1 MRQYGKG
8 FRNRMRLLTG
18 TLNRTHRKQWD
29 YQVVDVKFA
38 KNMPVNLV
46 KMVEIVTKLVG
57 QLSHEER
64 LALLPFVDDP
74 RASREK
80 LLDEQDEDPER
91 RMRMLDP
98 DAMEGGEPIYNAS
111 RLDQLMT
118 SIKTILHSLRG
129 EEEQQL
135 RITWGEK
142 YKLSI
147 YHHLYFLEQD
157 LKIGVL
163 LPQLTFG
170 MVLAA
175 VERPWQ
181 GRHFSKRI
189 RLRTDLLAAAM
200 EDVISQG
207 AIQGWGVTRTAR
219 EITNWTSES
228 WSSALRLART
238 EINRVAAQGQTM
250 AYQVNADI
258 MSEKEFC
265 AILDKRTSFQYRKLD
280 GKRFPLDYDTEENPG
295 REGERIPNHPN
306 CRSYWRP
313 VMKSKVLEKL
323 ERERSYRIDQ
333 KRDCLSSITES

>member
-1 MRQYGKG
+1 MSR
-8 FRNRMRLLTG
+8 
-18 TLNRTHRKQWD
+18 
-29 YQVVDVKFA
+29 
-38 KNMPVNLV
+38 
-46 KMVEIVTKLVG
+46 
-57 QLSHEER
+57 EER
-64 LALLPFVDDP
+64 YQEELEARILKHGIKLKKAFTKANKQIVQEITNLY
-74 RASREK
+74 SRFTESG
-80 LLDEQDEDPER
+80 ED
-91 RMRMLDP
+91 LVSL
-98 DAMEGGEPIYNAS
+98 IYNAS

-118 SIKTILHSLRG
+118 SVRTILHALRG

-135 RITWGEK
+135 RITWGEE

-147 YHHLYFLEQD
+147 FHHLYFLEQD

-163 LPQLTFG
+163 LPQLNSG

-200 EDVISQG
+200 EDVITQG
-207 AIQGWGVTRTAR
+207 AIQGWGVTRTAK
-219 EITNWTSES
+219 EITNRTSES

-238 EINRVAAQGQTM
+238 ELNRAAAQGQTM

-258 MSEKEFC
+258 VSEKEFC
-265 AILDKRTSFQYRKLD
+265 ATLDKRTSSQCRKFD
-280 GKRFPLDYDTEENPG
+280 GKRYPLDYDTTENPG

-313 VMKSKVLEKL
+313 VLKSKVAEKL
-323 ERERSYRIDQ
+323 ERERSYRIDRERGYTAA
-333 KRDCLSSITES
+333 KTYGEWENIRRIDRGRN